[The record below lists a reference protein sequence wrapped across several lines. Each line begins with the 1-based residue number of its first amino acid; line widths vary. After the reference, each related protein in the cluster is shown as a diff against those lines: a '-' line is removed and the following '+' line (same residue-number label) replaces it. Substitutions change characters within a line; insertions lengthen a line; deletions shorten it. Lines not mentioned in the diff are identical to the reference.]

1 MWIRRPRRGKA
12 YFLEEGLMV
21 VPLRSKDLQP
31 QRKLIM
37 SSVRTSHRPMF
48 QLSILPLFVLS
59 GTVPAPTTTH
69 PQEASRLLY
78 KSPLLV
84 PPPHPV
90 EPSTSLSISP
100 PGPIQSLPVKIP
112 QQFQSPASPTE
123 KESTIVE
130 KAVGIVSSAGA
141 FLGLW
146 HP

>member
-1 MWIRRPRRGKA
+1 MI
-12 YFLEEGLMV
+12 
-21 VPLRSKDLQP
+21 VPLLRLKDLQP
-31 QRKLIM
+31 QKKLIV
-37 SSVRTSHRPMF
+37 SSVRTSHHLMF
-48 QLSILPLFVLS
+48 QPSILPPFLLS
-59 GTVPAPTTTH
+59 GTVQAPTTTH
-69 PQEASRLLY
+69 PQEASRSLY

-100 PGPIQSLPVKIP
+100 PGPIQSLLVKIP
-112 QQFQSPASPTE
+112 QQPQSPASPTE
-123 KESTIVE
+123 KEPTIVE